1 MVGEPRSETELIRT
15 VIEGT
20 RLLIIALDQGGRIMR
35 VNHALEEAA
44 GLPQDAYKGPIWRL
58 ATLPDEQ
65 RLLER
70 YFTPFKPEQ
79 IPEGLFFHLKCASP
93 PARPVDW
100 MVKVIQAEHGPV
112 VVFTGVD
119 LSERLAAEERLH
131 ETKELQRLIL
141 DRLPAIV
148 WMTDPALRF
157 TFSAGGGLSPLGLG
171 TGQVAILGTS
181 LYSYFHTSDPGHP
194 VIAAHLQALRGESG
208 GLEMP
213 WNERVYEARVEALHD
228 RQQQV
233 IGCIGVALDVTELAH
248 ARQFQKR
255 SEERIRR
262 LVEAN
267 VLGVIL
273 WDSKGRITEANESFL
288 DLVGFTR
295 DELLSGA
302 ISWRELTPPE
312 HHDRDDRALAEI
324 KATGRCAPYQK
335 EYVAKDGQRVP
346 VLIGGAWVG
355 ERGHD
360 AYEGVAFVLDLREQ
374 LRLRSA
380 RDELL
385 LKEHKARVDTELA
398 NVRLLMLVTGSKR
411 LARTMRIEDTLATLA
426 ELLVPGLGDWS
437 YVVRRGLDSG
447 PSLVASAHGD
457 PNKRALLRGLHGCT
471 LDPDAPAGAPQ
482 VFRTGETATYHDLTP
497 EQLAPGTSGWTV
509 VGTRDP
515 AHLRVFKE
523 LGMSSVMCVPV
534 RGRGGVD
541 AVMVIVSASDPRRFD
556 RDDVILAEDLA
567 VRAAVALENGH
578 LLAEALEAIEARDS
592 FLSVAAHELR
602 TPLTS
607 MLLHIAK
614 LKKAAEAGTLEAA
627 AALRGIRSSETQAQR
642 LSTLVDSLLDVVR
655 LKAGLTTGGSEEID
669 IAQVVVDTVASMSPD
684 AERAGCALDV
694 TTSGS
699 ALGHWDRGRMEQVLR
714 NLLSNALKFGAQR
727 PIEVRVDAT
736 GESVRISVRDH
747 GIGIARED
755 QSRIFHRFERAVSTS
770 NFGGL
775 GLGLYISNQILRAHG
790 GSLRVESEPGKGARF
805 IVELPHT
812 EVQLYPTPPLGTYT
826 APPSQPRGLP

>member
-1 MVGEPRSETELIRT
+1 
-15 VIEGT
+15 
-20 RLLIIALDQGGRIMR
+20 LIIALDQSGEIMR
-35 VNHALEEAA
+35 VNHAVEEAA
-44 GLPQDAYKGPIWRL
+44 GLPQDAYQGPIWRL
-58 ATLPDEQ
+58 ASLPDEQ
-65 RLLER
+65 RLLEA

-79 IPEGLFFHLKCASP
+79 IPEGLFFHLKCARP

-100 MVKVIQAEHGPV
+100 MVKVIQSEHGAV

-131 ETKELQRLIL
+131 ETKELQRLVL

-171 TGQVAILGTS
+171 SGQVAILGTT

-194 VIAAHLQALRGESG
+194 VIAAHLRALQGEPG

-213 WNERVYEARVEALHD
+213 WNERVYQARVEALHD

-233 IGCIGVALDVTELAH
+233 VGCIGVALDVTELAH
-248 ARQFQKR
+248 AKQSQKR

-273 WDSKGRITEANESFL
+273 WDSEGRITEANESFL
-288 DLVGFTR
+288 ELVGFTR

-302 ISWRELTPPE
+302 ISWRELTPAE
-312 HHDRDDRALAEI
+312 HHDLDDRALAEI
-324 KATGRCAPYQK
+324 KATGKCAPYQK

-385 LKEHKARVDTELA
+385 LKEQKARVDTEVA

-437 YVVRRGLDSG
+437 YVVRRGADSL
-447 PSLVASAHGD
+447 SLVASAHGD

-471 LDPDAPAGAPQ
+471 LDPDAPGGAPR
-482 VFRTGETATYHDLTP
+482 VFRTGETATYDDLTP
-497 EQLAPGTSGWTV
+497 EQVAPGTAGWTAISA
-509 VGTRDP
+509 REP
-515 AHLRVFKE
+515 AHLSVFKE
-523 LGMSSVMCVPV
+523 LGMSSLMCVPI

-541 AVMVIVSASDPRRFD
+541 AVMVIVSASTPYRYS
-556 RDDVILAEDLA
+556 RDDVVLAEDLA
-567 VRAAVALENGH
+567 GRAAVALENGH

-607 MLLHIAK
+607 MLLHIGK
-614 LKKAAEAGTLEAA
+614 LKKAAEAGTLEGA
-627 AALRGIRSSETQAQR
+627 AALRGIRSSETQALR
-642 LSTLVDSLLDVVR
+642 LSTLVNSLLDVVR

-684 AERAGCALDV
+684 AERAGCAIDV
-694 TTSGS
+694 TTSGN
-699 ALGHWDRGRMEQVLR
+699 ARGHWDRGRMEQVLR

-727 PIEVRVDAT
+727 PIEVRVDAI
-736 GESVRISVRDH
+736 GDSVRISVRDY

-812 EVQLYPTPPLGTYT
+812 EVPLYPTTPIGQYT
-826 APPSQPRGLP
+826 APPTQPRGLP